1 MGNWIMKIRDIVTEE
16 NKKGKI
22 TKRQQQPTR
31 GLNKFTD
38 GDHWNSDYT
47 LYRLGLAVAATDGKT
62 VPDTDKESWVG
73 KWKVTAPYSQLDQDM
88 LKQAYKAVGADYED
102 VNQGDMRSQ
111 ELKSTNKASPVAKK
125 KTNKYGV

>member
-1 MGNWIMKIRDIVTEE
+1 MKINEIITEATV
-16 NKKGKI
+16 GKI

-47 LYRLGLAVAATDGKT
+47 LYRLGLAVASTDGKS

-88 LKQAYKAVGADYED
+88 LKQAYKAVGAEYED
-102 VNQGDMRSQ
+102 VNHGDMRSQ
-111 ELKSTNKASPVAKK
+111 ELKSTNKASPVAPRKK
-125 KTNKYGV
+125 NKYGV

>member
-1 MGNWIMKIRDIVTEE
+1 MKINEVITEATV
-16 NKKGKI
+16 GKI

-47 LYRLGLAVAATDGKT
+47 LYRLGLAVAATDGKS

-73 KWKVTAPYSQLDQDM
+73 KWKVTAPYSQADQEM
-88 LKQAYKAVGADYED
+88 LEKAYQAVGAEYTD
-102 VNQGDMRSQ
+102 VNKGDMRSQ
-111 ELKSTNKASPVAKK
+111 ELKSTNKSSPVAPKK
-125 KTNKYGV
+125 KNKYGV

>member
-1 MGNWIMKIRDIVTEE
+1 MKINEVITEATV
-16 NKKGKI
+16 GKI

-47 LYRLGLAVAATDGKT
+47 LYRLGLAVASTDGKT

-73 KWKVTAPYSQLDQDM
+73 KWKVTAPYSQADQDM
-88 LKQAYKAVGADYED
+88 LEKAYQAVGADYTD
-102 VNQGDMRSQ
+102 VNKGDMRSQ
-111 ELKSTNKASPVAKK
+111 ELESTNKSSPVAARKK
-125 KTNKYGV
+125 NKYGV

>member
-1 MGNWIMKIRDIVTEE
+1 MKINEVITEATV
-16 NKKGKI
+16 GKI

-47 LYRLGLAVAATDGKT
+47 LYRLGLAVASTDGKS

-73 KWKVTAPYSQLDQDM
+73 KWKITAPYSQVDQDM
-88 LKQAYKAVGADYED
+88 LEKAYKAVGAKYTD
-102 VNQGDMRSQ
+102 VNNGDMRSQ
-111 ELKSTNKASPVAKK
+111 ELESTDKSSPVAKPK
-125 KTNKYGV
+125 KNKYGV

>member
-1 MGNWIMKIRDIVTEE
+1 MKIRDIVTEE

-22 TKRQQQPTR
+22 SKRQQQPTR

-38 GDHWNSDYT
+38 GERWNSDYT
-47 LYRLGLAVAATDGKT
+47 LYRLGLAVASTDGKT

-73 KWKVTAPYSQLDQDM
+73 KWKVTAPYSQADQDM

-102 VNQGDMRSQ
+102 VNNGDMRSQ
-111 ELKSTNKASPVAKK
+111 ELNSTNKSSPVAKPK
-125 KTNKYGV
+125 KNKYGV

>member
-1 MGNWIMKIRDIVTEE
+1 MKIRDIVTEE
-16 NKKGKI
+16 NSKGKI
-22 TKRQQQPTR
+22 SKRQQQPTR

-73 KWKVTAPYSQLDQDM
+73 KWKVTAPYSQSDQDM

-102 VNQGDMRSQ
+102 VNNGDMRSQ
-111 ELKSTNKASPVAKK
+111 ELKSTNKSSPVAKPK
-125 KTNKYGV
+125 KNKYGV

>member
-1 MGNWIMKIRDIVTEE
+1 MKINEVITEATL
-16 NKKGKI
+16 GKLS
-22 TKRQQQPTR
+22 KRQQQATR

-47 LYRLGLAVAATDGKT
+47 LYRLGLAVAATDGKS

-73 KWKVTAPYSQLDQDM
+73 KWKVTAPYSQTDQDM

-102 VNQGDMRSQ
+102 INHGDMRSQ
-111 ELKSTNKASPVAKK
+111 ELKSTNKSSPVAPKK
-125 KTNKYGV
+125 KNKYGV